1 MFLGQSREDL
11 PASGRLN
18 ETRSG
23 RHTDDA
29 DRINPH
35 GCYLTGLVAVGQT
48 ADLEGQPL
56 IDHGGTAVD
65 VLSRIET
72 TLPASRPEKHLGDGW
87 QLMRIGGIPLRVHPS
102 WFIVLV
108 LFTMAFQQQ
117 VAKLP
122 AAEGAVWISW
132 LMGLLTAL
140 LLFVSV
146 LLHELGHSLVA
157 LREGVK
163 VSSITLF
170 LMGGVA
176 RVERECSTAM
186 GSLRV
191 AAAGPAVSL
200 VLGAVLLFSV
210 HSAEHVSP
218 LLGNLVAQLGGL
230 NLVLALFNLLPGL
243 PLDGGL
249 ILKSLVWQWTGSQ
262 RRGIQVATA
271 SGRFLSLLAVMIG
284 FWILLRGGGFSGL
297 WLVLLGWFGMSASR
311 TQTQTLALQQVL
323 KRETVGPATSRRFR
337 VVEADQT
344 LRSLSKLRLGAADNG
359 DPCLPDW
366 VLVCRGGRWIGFITD
381 QPLKDLPVQQWDRQT
396 IGDHLQ
402 PLDRLP
408 SIQQTSPLWEA
419 VVELEAT
426 EQGRL
431 LVLGPAGL
439 PDGTLD
445 RCDLGEAVL
454 KGLSVK
460 LPEAML
466 TAARRSNTYPFGMP
480 LAQVV
485 NSMQASGLLDDQS
498 AEASSR

>member
-1 MFLGQSREDL
+1 
-11 PASGRLN
+11 
-18 ETRSG
+18 
-23 RHTDDA
+23 
-29 DRINPH
+29 
-35 GCYLTGLVAVGQT
+35 
-48 ADLEGQPL
+48 
-56 IDHGGTAVD
+56 
-65 VLSRIET
+65 
-72 TLPASRPEKHLGDGW
+72 
-87 QLMRIGGIPLRVHPS
+87 MRIGGIPLRVHPS
-102 WFIVLV
+102 WFIILV

-117 VAKLP
+117 VASTMP
-122 AAEGAVWISW
+122 ETTGMVWISW
-132 LMGLLTAL
+132 FMGLLTAL

-163 VSSITLF
+163 VRSITLF

-200 VLGAVLLFSV
+200 ILGLILLAAS
-210 HSAEHVSP
+210 HPGNHVSP
-218 LLGNLVAQLGGL
+218 LLGNLLAQLGWL
-230 NLVLALFNLLPGL
+230 NLVLAIFNLLPGL

-271 SGRFLSLLAVMIG
+271 SGRFLSLFAIMLG
-284 FWILLRGGGFSGL
+284 FWIVLRGGGFSGF
-297 WLVLLGWFGMSASR
+297 WLVLLGGFGRGASR
-311 TQTQTLALQQVL
+311 SQTQTLALQQVL
-323 KRETVGPATSRRFR
+323 KRETVGPATARRFR
-337 VVEADQT
+337 VVEADQS
-344 LRSLSKLRLGAADNG
+344 LRSLSKLRLGASEDG
-359 DPCLPDW
+359 DQSLPDW

-396 IGDHLQ
+396 IADHLE

-408 SIQQTSPLWEA
+408 SIQQSAPLWKA
-419 VVELEAT
+419 VIELESSA
-426 EQGRL
+426 QGRL

-439 PDGTLD
+439 PSGTLD

-460 LPEAML
+460 LPDAML

-485 NSMQASGLLDDQS
+485 KSMQSSGLLEDQS
-498 AEASSR
+498 ADGSSR

>member
-1 MFLGQSREDL
+1 ML
-11 PASGRLN
+11 PAS
-18 ETRSG
+18 
-23 RHTDDA
+23 
-29 DRINPH
+29 P
-35 GCYLTGLVAVGQT
+35 
-48 ADLEGQPL
+48 
-56 IDHGGTAVD
+56 
-65 VLSRIET
+65 
-72 TLPASRPEKHLGDGW
+72 PENHLGDGW

-102 WFIVLV
+102 WFIVLL
-108 LFTMAFQQQ
+108 LFTVASQQQ

-122 AAEGAVWISW
+122 AAADAVWISW
-132 LMGLLTAL
+132 SMGLLTAL
-140 LLFVSV
+140 LLFVSL

-163 VSSITLF
+163 VSSITLN
-170 LMGGVA
+170 LIGGVA
-176 RVERECSTAM
+176 RLERECSTAM
-186 GSLRV
+186 SCLRV

-200 VLGAVLLFSV
+200 ILGGVLLFSV
-210 HSAEHVSP
+210 HAAEHVSP

-284 FWILLRGGGFSGL
+284 FWIVIRGSGFGF

-311 TQTQTLALQQVL
+311 SQTQTLALQQVL
-323 KRETVGPATSRRFR
+323 KRETVGPAASRRFR

-344 LRSLSKLRLGAADNG
+344 LRSLSKLRLGAVDSG
-359 DPCLPDW
+359 DPVLCDW

-396 IGDHLQ
+396 IADHLQ

-408 SIQQTSPLWEA
+408 SIQQAAPLWKA
-419 VVELEAT
+419 VLALEAT

-445 RCDLGEAVL
+445 RCDVGEAVL

-466 TAARRSNTYPFGMP
+466 TSARRSNTYPFGMP
-480 LAQVV
+480 LGQVV
-485 NSMQASGLLDDQS
+485 KSMSASGLLDDQTS
-498 AEASSR
+498 ETVNR